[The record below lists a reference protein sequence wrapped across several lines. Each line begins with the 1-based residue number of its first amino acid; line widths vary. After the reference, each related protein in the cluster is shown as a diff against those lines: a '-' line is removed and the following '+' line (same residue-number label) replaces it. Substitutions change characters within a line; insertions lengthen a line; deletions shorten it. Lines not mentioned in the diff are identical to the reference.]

1 MEGINASIKLP
12 PIDLPSQQR
21 TVEIMRKTPPWQSSS
36 ILTNDPIEREKSSI
50 TVTNVQMQTTIE
62 DGINSITAA
71 IERLI
76 ALQTRQTSR
85 TEIVEGTQQSFT
97 TIQAKPKPFPRKKT
111 VLPTYLPPI
120 KAIECPTFKLCLEFV
135 LSLKWR
141 NSFFATQHNRC
152 YCSICYLSNQPDVL
166 IAGRANYV
174 VPRGWAAFGLSVD
187 PTLADCHDI
196 WRTWIVTY
204 HGTSTLAAESILK
217 QRQFLI
223 PGDTLI
229 DGTRLAV
236 RPGHIPGM
244 EYVYTSPSIRYASL
258 DMYSVRYNFRASSGQ
273 QYQAKIVLQCR
284 QKPGTFKIQRE
295 TIGQGT
301 RRICKFISNEQIE
314 YLTNYRSS
322 VVPYRL
328 LVSLRPMGVP
338 LRPYTTHRL
347 TKFVPLPPI

>member
-1 MEGINASIKLP
+1 
-12 PIDLPSQQR
+12 
-21 TVEIMRKTPPWQSSS
+21 MRKTPPLQSSS
-36 ILTNDPIEREKSSI
+36 ILTNDPIEREKSLI
-50 TVTNVQMQTTIE
+50 TVTNVQMLTTIE
-62 DGINSITAA
+62 DKINSITAA
-71 IERLI
+71 VERLEG
-76 ALQTRQTSR
+76 LQTQQTSKFEKL
-85 TEIVEGTQQSFT
+85 TTKIVEGTQQSFT

-111 VLPTYLPPI
+111 LLPTYLPPI
-120 KAIECPTFKLCLEFV
+120 KAIECPTFKLCREFV
-135 LSLKWR
+135 LSLKWPK
-141 NSFFATQHNRC
+141 SLFATQHDRC

-166 IAGRANYV
+166 IAGSANYV
-174 VPRGWAAFGLSVD
+174 VPREWAAFGLSVD

-204 HGTSTLAAESILK
+204 HGTSTLATESILK

-244 EYVYTSPSIRYASL
+244 EYVYTSPSIQYASL

-328 LVSLRPMGVP
+328 LVFLRPMGV
-338 LRPYTTHRL
+338 
-347 TKFVPLPPI
+347 LPDLIRRTD